1 MHRHVTKS
9 ETMNLIEKIRR
20 RVPGIHLR
28 TTLMVGFPGETDN
41 DFEEL
46 KEFISR
52 VRFERMGAFAYSEED
67 GTYSATH
74 YKDDVSNE
82 VKQQRLD
89 ELLAIQ
95 QEISRQLEA
104 KKVGK
109 IFKVVIDRKEGDY
122 YVGRTEYCSP
132 EVDPEVL
139 IPVGK
144 KVL

>member
-1 MHRHVTKS
+1 MLFRS
-9 ETMNLIEKIRR
+9 
-20 RVPGIHLR
+20 
-28 TTLMVGFPGETDN
+28 
-41 DFEEL
+41 
-46 KEFISR
+46 
-52 VRFERMGAFAYSEED
+52 
-67 GTYSATH
+67 TH

-109 IFKVVIDRKEGDY
+109 LFKVVIDRKEGDY

-139 IPVGK
+139 IPVRK
-144 KVL
+144 KMLRVGNFYSVRITESDEFDLFGEVVSYDD

>member
-1 MHRHVTKS
+1 MT
-9 ETMNLIEKIRR
+9 I
-20 RVPGIHLR
+20 
-28 TTLMVGFPGETDN
+28 
-41 DFEEL
+41 FEEL

-109 IFKVVIDRKEGDY
+109 
-122 YVGRTEYCSP
+122 
-132 EVDPEVL
+132 
-139 IPVGK
+139 
-144 KVL
+144 